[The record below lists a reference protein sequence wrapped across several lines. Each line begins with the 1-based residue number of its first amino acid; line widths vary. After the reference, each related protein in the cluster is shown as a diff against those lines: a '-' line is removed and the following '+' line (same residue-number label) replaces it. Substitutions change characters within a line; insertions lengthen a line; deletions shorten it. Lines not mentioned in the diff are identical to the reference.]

1 MIKKM
6 QNFNQFMTVEQFDT
20 MYKKCVGTHMRK
32 VEIVPIMR
40 ELAQKYSTIG
50 EHTKA
55 LQYINRSDELALKL
69 LPTD

>member
-6 QNFNQFMTVEQFDT
+6 QTFKQFMTVEQFDT

-55 LQYINRSDELALKL
+55 L
-69 LPTD
+69 

>member
-6 QNFNQFMTVEQFDT
+6 QTFKQFMTVEQFDT

-40 ELAQKYSTIG
+40 ELPQKYMSM
-50 EHTKA
+50 EKHTKA
-55 LQYINRSDELALKL
+55 L
-69 LPTD
+69 